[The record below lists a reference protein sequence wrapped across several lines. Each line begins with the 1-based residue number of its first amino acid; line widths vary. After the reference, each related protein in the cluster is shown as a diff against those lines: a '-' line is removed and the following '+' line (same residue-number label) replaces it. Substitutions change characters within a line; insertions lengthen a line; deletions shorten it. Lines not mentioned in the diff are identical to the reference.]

1 MKLQEKLFEIILKHQ
16 PTRTIRLFP
25 WKQMHKVVIL
35 IDNGD
40 VSKIKKLLESE
51 GKQVDVFTMPNKKD
65 ICFFTARPKS
75 NIRETIQARTY
86 DLLIDLTQNPCLT
99 MLYMGMYIQ
108 AGFKTGR
115 YTGNNSYDLTINT
128 PAQDQPNFLFE
139 QIVKYIQ
146 MVTQE

>member
-1 MKLQEKLFEIILKHQ
+1 MKLQEKLFELILKHQ
-16 PTRTIRLFP
+16 PKRTIRLFP

-35 IDNGD
+35 IDKGD
-40 VSKIKKLLESE
+40 VSNIKHLLESE
-51 GKQVDVFTMPNKKD
+51 GKQVDVFTMPDKKD
-65 ICFFTARPKS
+65 ICFFTERPKS
-75 NIRETIQARTY
+75 NIRETIQTRKY

-115 YTGNNSYDLTINT
+115 YTEKNIYDLTINT
-128 PAQDQPNFLFE
+128 PAQEKPDFLYE

-146 MVTQE
+146 MVTQ

>member
-1 MKLQEKLFEIILKHQ
+1 MKLQEKIFELILKHQ
-16 PTRTIRLFP
+16 PKRTIHLFP

-35 IDNGD
+35 IDKGD
-40 VSKIKKLLESE
+40 VSNIKHLLESE
-51 GKQVDVFTMPNKKD
+51 GKQVDVFTMPDKKD
-65 ICFFTARPKS
+65 ICFFTERPKS
-75 NIRETIQARTY
+75 NIRETIQTRKY

-115 YTGNNSYDLTINT
+115 YTEKNIYDLTINT
-128 PAQDQPNFLFE
+128 PAQEKPNFLFE

-146 MVTQE
+146 MVTQ

>member
-1 MKLQEKLFEIILKHQ
+1 MKLQEKIFELILKHQ
-16 PTRTIRLFP
+16 PKRTIRLFP

-35 IDNGD
+35 IDKGD
-40 VSKIKKLLESE
+40 VSNIKHLLESE
-51 GKQVDVFTMPNKKD
+51 GKQVDVFTMPDKKD
-65 ICFFTARPKS
+65 ICFFTERPKS
-75 NIRETIQARTY
+75 NIRETIQTRKY

-115 YTGNNSYDLTINT
+115 YTEKNIYDLTINT
-128 PAQDQPNFLFE
+128 PAQEKPDFLYE

-146 MVTQE
+146 MVTQ